1 MTLDQFNFLLYIM
14 SITALLVF
22 ISLFFI
28 EAGYGKMFNPK
39 WGPAIN
45 NKVAWIVMESP
56 VFFVFTYLWA
66 NSTRSTE
73 LVPFILALFFVT
85 HYFQRSFIFPFLL
98 KGKSK
103 MPIAIVLMGV
113 FFNSFNGFIQ
123 AYWLFFL
130 APEKMYTIE
139 WLGSWQ
145 FILGTCLFLLG
156 ISINIHSDHVIRN
169 LRAPGD
175 SKHYLPKKGMYK
187 YVTSANYFGEI
198 IEWTGFAIL
207 CWSSAGAVFLWWTFA
222 NLVPR
227 ANAIYK
233 NYQIE
238 FKEEF
243 KTRKLKRIFPYIY

>member
-1 MTLDQFNFLLYIM
+1 MTLEQFNFLLYIM

-22 ISLFFI
+22 ITLFFI

-39 WGPAIN
+39 WGPAIH
-45 NKVAWIVMESP
+45 NKVAWMVMESP
-56 VFFVFTYLWA
+56 VFLVFTYLWA
-66 NSTRSTE
+66 ISPRTTE
-73 LVPFILALFFVT
+73 LVPLILALFFIT
-85 HYFQRSFIFPFLL
+85 HYIQRSFIFPFLL

-103 MPIAIVLMGV
+103 MPIAIVLMGI
-113 FFNSFNGFIQ
+113 FFNGFNGFIQ

-130 APEKMYTIE
+130 APESMYTLE
-139 WLGSWQ
+139 WLSSWQ
-145 FILGTCLFLLG
+145 FILGASLFIIGMG
-156 ISINIHSDHVIRN
+156 INLHSDHVIRN
-169 LRAPGD
+169 LRAPSD
-175 SKHYLPKKGMYK
+175 NKHYLPKKGMYK

-198 IEWTGFAIL
+198 IEWTGFAIM

-233 NYQIE
+233 NYQKE

-243 KTRKLKRIFPYIY
+243 KTRKLKRVFPFIY